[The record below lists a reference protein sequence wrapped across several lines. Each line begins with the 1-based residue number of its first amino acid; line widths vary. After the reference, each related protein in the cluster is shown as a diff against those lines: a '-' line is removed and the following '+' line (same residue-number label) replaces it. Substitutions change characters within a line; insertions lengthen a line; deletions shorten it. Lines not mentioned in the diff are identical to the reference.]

1 MGKRP
6 QQETKPLIMRAI
18 ELVRALQIIAYSFQA
33 VRASRIHQLT
43 PLSGQLRALLTERTR
58 RADPLL
64 FELANLLSQPLDVYV
79 MPGTDDLALPDTLQ
93 QDAMLQLSG
102 LPVTLKQELPAQRK
116 MDLKSFLQHPILKYK
131 GQHYTAKTVIEWFAN
146 WTGGAHYSRL
156 IPADFLELL
165 AFDLMGLQPAAVAL
179 LQVGEAVLSA
189 GRDLLKRLV
198 DIELHCVVAVP
209 ALPTAAS
216 FLFDAA
222 YPGASMRWSILV
234 HPTGRMEFR
243 VVGGQGV
250 GAAVLSDGIVDWSRV
265 RHIHAAVTIDDD
277 LTTVIELFLDGLRVG
292 RTRSREPLFVASDP
306 LHYDICHNRAVDG
319 DKQQFSFALITVTM
333 FSREIDPGERAKMFL
348 WCEEQRG
355 DQDRQCV
362 LCEPTSFGRALP
374 GTKDLTMSGTVR
386 HLQVCDVIPGTG
398 EAGAPA

>member
-18 ELVRALQIIAYSFQA
+18 ELVRALQIIADSCQA

-102 LPVTLKQELPAQRK
+102 FPVTLKQELPAQRK

-156 IPADFLELL
+156 IPTDFLELL
-165 AFDLMGLQPAAVAL
+165 AFEMSRFWK
-179 LQVGEAVLSA
+179 LSQNIIVS
-189 GRDLLKRLV
+189 L
-198 DIELHCVVAVP
+198 
-209 ALPTAAS
+209 AS
-216 FLFDAA
+216 EISW
-222 YPGASMRWSILV
+222 YM
-234 HPTGRMEFR
+234 
-243 VVGGQGV
+243 
-250 GAAVLSDGIVDWSRV
+250 
-265 RHIHAAVTIDDD
+265 VT
-277 LTTVIELFLDGLRVG
+277 TWWT
-292 RTRSREPLFVASDP
+292 
-306 LHYDICHNRAVDG
+306 N
-319 DKQQFSFALITVTM
+319 
-333 FSREIDPGERAKMFL
+333 
-348 WCEEQRG
+348 
-355 DQDRQCV
+355 
-362 LCEPTSFGRALP
+362 
-374 GTKDLTMSGTVR
+374 
-386 HLQVCDVIPGTG
+386 
-398 EAGAPA
+398 